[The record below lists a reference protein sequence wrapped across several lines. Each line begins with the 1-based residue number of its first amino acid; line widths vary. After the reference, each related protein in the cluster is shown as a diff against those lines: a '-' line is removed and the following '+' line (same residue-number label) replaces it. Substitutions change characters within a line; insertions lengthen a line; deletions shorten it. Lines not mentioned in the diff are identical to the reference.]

1 MNKLVNLSKREKYLV
16 ILIAVLAIFYAYY
29 SLFLSP
35 MLNKIKNE
43 KSKVE
48 TYILQ
53 LNNINSIKNTNKTLN
68 VELKNLREKNDEN
81 LKTLPDFE
89 KNPEIAYKL
98 KAMAD
103 GNKVTI
109 DNINFSELTI
119 YNPSSSTSGNNVQQ
133 NNNSSNDNNSV
144 KTSANNFQNGS
155 LINIPVNLTVVGSY
169 DGLLN
174 FVSAIEKGD
183 RISIIDTIKLTS
195 QFNGIS
201 SSSTD
206 ITADITL
213 DYFYINSSTTNK
225 LDYDFNKGTYGKDN
239 PFK

>member
-1 MNKLVNLSKREKYLV
+1 MVNLSKREKYLV